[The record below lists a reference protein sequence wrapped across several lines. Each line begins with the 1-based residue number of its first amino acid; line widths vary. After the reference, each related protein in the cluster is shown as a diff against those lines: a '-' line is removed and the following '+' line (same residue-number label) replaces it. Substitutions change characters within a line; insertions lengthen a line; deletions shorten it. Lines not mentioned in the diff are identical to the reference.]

1 MFMSWGERTLDPVRY
16 VQEGLCN
23 FFKYEQYDVH
33 PIKDLL
39 KTRSSFEEA
48 YLKAKHSLINRKE
61 KSFSSADYV
70 RWEIPNQKLQEVDKA
85 ELTKN
90 KTMAFDLM
98 FSKDTV
104 RIEELKE
111 TFAYY
116 DKKTFTEIIN
126 NLEAKNRLY
135 AKNFIMFTKMQSENL
150 TSEHITFADCLS
162 HFKESGGIK
171 QLKNSGS
178 ILVRERSK
186 ILLNEIPADIEHE

>member
-1 MFMSWGERTLDPVRY
+1 
-16 VQEGLCN
+16 
-23 FFKYEQYDVH
+23 
-33 PIKDLL
+33 
-39 KTRSSFEEA
+39 
-48 YLKAKHSLINRKE
+48 
-61 KSFSSADYV
+61 
-70 RWEIPNQKLQEVDKA
+70 
-85 ELTKN
+85 
-90 KTMAFDLM
+90 MANDLM
-98 FSKDTV
+98 FPKDTV
-104 RIEELKE
+104 HIEELKE

-178 ILVRERSK
+178 ILARERSK
-186 ILLNEIPADIEHE
+186 ILLNEVPADVDHE